1 MKKFFIDMDGV
12 LAEYRKGCDE
22 SDLAKKGYFRSLA
35 PEKNMVKALAMLL
48 EDSERLGIRLCVLT
62 KVYPSLFP
70 CSLREKEE
78 WRREYLPNLFDSE
91 FIMVNGEECEKSE
104 AIAALLG
111 AGLNED
117 YFLID
122 DYNRNLEEWAAAG
135 GTPVKFVNA
144 INDTHRSFVG
154 HRLSYQMT
162 PQEIYDA
169 ILAMAGILTP
179 APLGAAA

>member
-1 MKKFFIDMDGV
+1 MKKFFFDMDGV
-12 LAEYRKGCDE
+12 LAEYKNGCDE
-22 SDLAKKGYFRSLA
+22 SDLAQKGYFRNLA
-35 PEKNMVKALAMLL
+35 PEENMVKALSMLL

-78 WRREYLPNLFDSE
+78 WRREYLPDLFDSE

-104 AIAALLG
+104 AISALLG

-122 DYNRNLEEWAAAG
+122 DYNQNLAEWAEAG
-135 GTPVKFVNA
+135 GTPVKYVNA

-179 APLGAAA
+179 APVGAAA